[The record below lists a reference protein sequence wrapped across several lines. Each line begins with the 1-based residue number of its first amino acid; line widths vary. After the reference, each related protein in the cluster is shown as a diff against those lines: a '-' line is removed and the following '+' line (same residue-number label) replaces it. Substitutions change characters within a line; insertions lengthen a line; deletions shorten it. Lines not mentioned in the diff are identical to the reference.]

1 MSLIKCY
8 WMLQNAR
15 VTAFTISELLREKQM
30 EKIKLLPPPRLMA
43 LTLSRNL
50 NPLCKRTFIKKSRW
64 YPKTDLKYSGT
75 LKTVIPKTVTL
86 KSSRFFDGP

>member
-50 NPLCKRTFIKKSRW
+50 NSLCKRTFIKKSRW
-64 YPKTDLKYSGT
+64 YPKTDLK
-75 LKTVIPKTVTL
+75 
-86 KSSRFFDGP
+86 

>member
-1 MSLIKCY
+1 
-8 WMLQNAR
+8 MLQNAR

-50 NPLCKRTFIKKSRW
+50 NSLCKRTFIKKSR
-64 YPKTDLKYSGT
+64 
-75 LKTVIPKTVTL
+75 
-86 KSSRFFDGP
+86 